1 MQSSSRPS
9 YLPWVD
15 LTRIVSIF
23 FVITVHVSYRIMNEW
38 GRIPYDWWWV
48 GNVAEGISRTAVSL
62 FIMISGYLNFS
73 HPLPMKEYFQRR
85 IPRVLL
91 LLVVWSIIHI
101 LLLIS
106 TGQEQYDLAS
116 AVKAIL
122 MGNVYAHLWFLYAL
136 FGFYLITPIFQ
147 KIVETDRKLIWY
159 FLILW
164 VIFEPLAFLVE
175 RFGNLEFGVI
185 LPQATGYFG
194 YYLLGY
200 LLATHEFTKKQAW
213 LGFGAYALASL
224 FIIFTT
230 WAMTAASGGPEADTT
245 FYDINGFPVLI
256 GAVGLFIVL
265 KSFKVDSPIIRFF
278 GQTTTGIY
286 LMHYIV
292 LEVVKRGVGNWRLTA
307 FLPINPYFGVPLST
321 IGIFLISAAI
331 TWIFLKIP
339 VLKKIV
345 S

>member
-15 LTRIVSIF
+15 LTRIIAIF
-23 FVITVHVSYRIMNEW
+23 FVIVVHVSYRIMYEW
-38 GRIPYDWWWV
+38 GRIYPDWWMV

-73 HPLPMKEYFQRR
+73 HPLPVKEYFQRR

-91 LLVVWSIIHI
+91 LLVTWSLIHMI
-101 LLLIS
+101 LLIT
-106 TGQEQYDLAS
+106 TGQEKYDFWS
-116 AVKAIL
+116 ALRAIL
-122 MGNVYAHLWFLYAL
+122 TGNVYAHLWFLYAL
-136 FGFYLITPIFQ
+136 FGFYLITPVFQ
-147 KIVETDRKLIWY
+147 KLVETDRKMVWY
-159 FLILW
+159 FLALW
-164 VIFEPLAFLVE
+164 VIFEPLAFLFE
-175 RFGNLEFGVI
+175 RFGNIEFGVI

-200 LLATHEFTKKQAW
+200 LLATHEFTKKQTW
-213 LGFGAYALASL
+213 LGFGVYVFASL
-224 FIIFTT
+224 FIIIAT
-230 WAMTAASGGPEADTT
+230 WRMTAATGEVDTT

-256 GAVGLFIVL
+256 GAVGLFIAV
-265 KSFKVDSPIIRFF
+265 KAFNIDSPIIRFF

-307 FLPINPYFGVPLST
+307 FLPINPYFGVPLSS
-321 IGIFLISAAI
+321 IGIFLISAGI
-331 TWIFLKIP
+331 TWIMLKIP
-339 VLKKIV
+339 YLKKIV